1 MKSVGVAYFQ
11 KHCPELL
18 AKLDAEGLVIH
29 ENGKPI
35 AKVTPIKEVPSEQQD
50 DEVPWASLIG
60 SLRDEVTIHGDIFST
75 GIRWDAES

>member
-29 ENGKPI
+29 EDGKPI
-35 AKVTPIKEVPSEQQD
+35 AKVIPHEEPST
-50 DEVPWASLIG
+50 SNRTTNG
-60 SLRDEVTIHGDIFST
+60 SGQS
-75 GIRWDAES
+75 